1 MEFNSKFGKIV
12 GGLLIAVG
20 ILSVIFNA
28 ADLGAGMSTK
38 AARNAIYDEETG
50 KLISMSDKSL
60 GIAAHGFWCGI
71 LVRAFRLCISQGS
84 VATCL
89 RCVEKFNVRFVGGI

>member
-28 ADLGAGMSTK
+28 ADLGAGMSSK
-38 AARNAIYDEETG
+38 NARNFFYDKETG
-50 KLISMSDKSL
+50 KGISMSEKSL
-60 GIAAHGFWCGI
+60 GIAAHGIWCGI
-71 LVRAFRLCISQGS
+71 LVRAFRICISQGS

-89 RCVEKFNVRFVGGI
+89 RWVEKFNGRFVGGI